1 MSNRLSR
8 FAVGLVTLL
17 IAGGAVACPGAMKEK
32 SADMGHGSSAPT
44 HQTSGRT

>member
-17 IAGGAVACPGAMKEK
+17 IAGGAVACPGATKDK